1 MSDLPEVGPVTRGPA
16 LDAFRGYSR
25 VERALLPFLR
35 EPTLWPVLLA
45 VIAHAVALFGPLMV
59 IVWRD
64 PRPSWPAAGLLLLA
78 GLTGAAVRVEL
89 RDRGRA
95 GPIAG
100 LLAAT
105 WALCGLG
112 AWAGVRAGIL

>member
-1 MSDLPEVGPVTRGPA
+1 MNDVPEVAPIARGPA

-45 VIAHAVALFGPLMV
+45 VIAHAIALVGPLLV

-64 PRPSWPAAGLLLLA
+64 PRPGWPALGLLLLGSLSA
-78 GLTGAAVRVEL
+78 AAVRVEL
-89 RDRGRA
+89 RDRGRP

-105 WALCGLG
+105 WSLCGLG
-112 AWAGVRAGIL
+112 AWGGAHLGIL